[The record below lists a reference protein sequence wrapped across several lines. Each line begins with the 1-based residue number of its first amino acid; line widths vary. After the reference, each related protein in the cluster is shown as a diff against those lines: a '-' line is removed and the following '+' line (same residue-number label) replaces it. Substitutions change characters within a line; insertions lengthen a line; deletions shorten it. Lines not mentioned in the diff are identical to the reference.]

1 MSYKKNTMNKIRI
14 KLQMLLSLIL
24 VFTTSC
30 TKQHKQQP
38 NIIFIMSDD
47 HAAHAIG
54 AYGGRLSK
62 LGMTPNL
69 DEMASDGMLFQ
80 NVFCNNSICTPS
92 RASIITGQY
101 PQTNGV
107 LDLDHKLDTDK
118 QYLPIEL
125 KKLGYS
131 TAVFGKW
138 HLKNEP
144 INFDYYKVLPSQGKY
159 NNPVFLEKG
168 KGEWPSNKV
177 ETEGH
182 SSDVITSSVI
192 EHIKNRD
199 QSKPF
204 FVMHHFKAPHGFFHY
219 APRYE
224 SYLADTEIPEPASMY
239 YQTNWGSEGS
249 RGKNDSLRN
258 YIGSSTSNRHFDI
271 NYHSNYFQK
280 TDDQQQSAHE
290 AYQHYLKAYLR
301 LVKGVDDNIGKLIAY
316 LKQEG
321 LYDNTV
327 IVYTSDQG
335 MMLGE
340 HDFQDKRWMYEE
352 SMRMP
357 FIMHY
362 PKMIEPGKVNDLL
375 VNNTDFA
382 PTLIELAGGSAPKY
396 MQGKSFINTL
406 QGKDELGW
414 RTATYYRYWMHII
427 HHYVPAHIG
436 IRSKNYKLMFFY
448 GKHYLPEEEHEG
460 HYWKK
465 RYDGEERE
473 TPHTWEF
480 YDLSNDPQE
489 LNNRYNDTAY
499 SEIIAELKVEM
510 LKQREELNETD
521 KDYPEI
527 QEIIKKHWN
536 D

>member
-1 MSYKKNTMNKIRI
+1 MKSIILLCLLICSALLFAHEDNKK
-14 KLQMLLSLIL
+14 
-24 VFTTSC
+24 
-30 TKQHKQQP
+30 P

-54 AYGGRLSK
+54 AYGGRFANLNV
-62 LGMTPNL
+62 TPNL
-69 DEMASDGMLFQ
+69 DKLASEGMLFE

-118 QYLPIEL
+118 QYLPMEL

-131 TAVFGKW
+131 TAIFGKW

-144 INFDYYKVLPSQGKY
+144 LNFDFYKVLPSQGRY
-159 NNPVFLEKG
+159 TNPIFNEKG
-168 KGEWPSNKV
+168 KGNWPQNKV
-177 ETEGH
+177 ENEGH
-182 SSDVITSSVI
+182 SSDIITNSVI

-199 QSKPF
+199 KSKPF
-204 FVMHHFKAPHGFFHY
+204 FVMHHFKAPHGLFEY
-219 APRYE
+219 APRY
-224 SYLADTEIPEPASMY
+224 SNFLANTEIPEPASMY
-239 YQTNWGSEGS
+239 YQPNWGSEGT
-249 RGKNDSLRN
+249 RGINDSLRN
-258 YIGSSTSNRHFDI
+258 YIGSSVSTRNKYISYYNIIFDDETSLNE
-271 NYHSNYFQK
+271 
-280 TDDQQQSAHE
+280 SAHK
-290 AYQHYLKAYLR
+290 AYQHYLKGYLR
-301 LVKGVDDNIGKLIAY
+301 LVKGIDDNVGRLIDF
-316 LKQEG
+316 LKKEG
-321 LYDNTV
+321 LYENTI

-357 FIMHY
+357 FIMYY
-362 PKMIEPGKVNDLL
+362 PKKIKAGGKTDLL

-382 PTLIELAGGSAPKY
+382 PTLIDLVGGKVPKY
-396 MQGKSFINTL
+396 MQGHNFVKTL
-406 QGKDELGW
+406 EGKEEPNW

-427 HHYVPAHIG
+427 HHYVPAHFG
-436 IRSKNYKLMFFY
+436 IRTTSYKLMFFY
-448 GKHYLPEEEHEG
+448 GKHYLPESEHEG

-465 RYDGEERE
+465 NYQGEELE

-480 YDLSNDPQE
+480 YDLKNDPQE
-489 LNNRYNDTAY
+489 LHNRYNDPACK
-499 SEIIAELKVEM
+499 ELIAELKIE
-510 LKQREELNETD
+510 LKRQRKELNETD
-521 KDYPEI
+521 ENYPEI
-527 QEIIKKHWN
+527 QTIIEKHWN